1 MSSTENFV
9 TLYVLTDGLS
19 HCHSVYD
26 TTITTL
32 LFSESNLVPELSWT
46 D

>member
-9 TLYVLTDGLS
+9 AHYVLTDGLS

-26 TTITTL
+26 TTITIL
-32 LFSESNLVPELSWT
+32 LFSESYLVLELSLT